1 MKHISLLG
9 STGSIGTQALSVI
22 RNNQGLQAAA
32 LAARRNIDLLEQQ
45 IREFRPS
52 FAVVYEEE
60 PAKELKTRVAD
71 LDIRIGC
78 GEEGLLEAAS
88 MEAADMVIP
97 AVTGIISIKPTIAA
111 IEAGKDVGLVNKE
124 ALVTAGHLIMPLARK
139 KQIRVLPVDS
149 EHSAIFQCLQHGG
162 HSEIHRLI
170 VTASGGPFRGWTA
183 DRLKNVTA
191 REALNHPNWSMGD
204 KITIDS
210 ATLVN
215 KGLEV
220 CEAGWLFDLPLDQ
233 IDVVVQPQSVIH
245 SMVEFCDGAV
255 LAQLS
260 SPDMRLPIQ
269 YALTYPDRGELIGE
283 RLDFRTLREITF
295 EAPDTEVF
303 RGLPLAYE
311 AIRAGGSMPAVFNAA
326 NGSAVGEFLQG
337 RIRFMEIYDLI
348 ERAMGQHH
356 VMASPGLED
365 IFAIDAEVSAQI
377 ESWC

>member
-52 FAVVYEEE
+52 FAVVYEEG

>member
-9 STGSIGTQALSVI
+9 STGSIGTQALGVI
-22 RNNQGLQAAA
+22 RNNPGLQAAA

-45 IREFRPS
+45 IREFRPP

-60 PAKELKTRVAD
+60 SAKELKTRVAD
-71 LDIRIGC
+71 LNVRIGC

-88 MEAADMVIP
+88 LETADMVIP
-97 AVTGIISIKPTIAA
+97 AVTGIISIKPTITA

-170 VTASGGPFRGWTA
+170 ITASGGPFRGWTA